1 MGLTAQSVG
10 RGAAGETGVFGGYDA
25 QARVLALAGNPNVG
39 KSTIFNALT
48 GRKQHTG
55 NWPGKTVAVA
65 EESLEYKAQRYVLI
79 DLPGTYAL
87 TGCSEEERVAAEFIR
102 SGQAQC
108 VVAVCDATCLE
119 RNLHL
124 VLQLM
129 ELTTQLIVC
138 VNLLDEA
145 EKMQIEID
153 LHALERE
160 LGVPVVGTAAGRR
173 EGLDALLERI
183 RNVTDGFESP
193 RPRRCGA
200 FEEAEAG
207 SEEAPRTAQTAQERI
222 VHRAE
227 EIASRVVQTP
237 QRSAYA
243 ARQARMDRF
252 LTGRLTGWLSVAA
265 LLLLV
270 FWLTVRGANAPSA
283 LLERGFDALCAL
295 LWQAAEAARL
305 PRWLA
310 APLLDGVLATTGRVV
325 SVMLPPA
332 AIFFPLFTLLEDSG
346 YLPRLALLMDHGLSR
361 CGGCGKQALTACM
374 GFGCNAAGVVGCRI
388 IDSPR
393 ERKIAVLTNA
403 FVPCNGRFPALIFL
417 ISLSFSHGSSLL
429 GALCLTGCVLLSVLM
444 TLAASG
450 LLHRTVLRGESSS
463 FALELPPY
471 RRPRIWQVIVRSI
484 KDRTLFVLGRA
495 AAVAAPA
502 GLVIWLLANLH
513 VGGESL
519 LQSAAALLNAPAGA
533 LGMTGAVLMAFVLG
547 SPANELVL
555 PVLMMILTAGGICG
569 AESSAEMGAIL
580 AEHQWTW
587 QNSLCTIVFFLFH
600 WPCTTTLMTI
610 KKETGSLRW
619 TLLAILLP
627 TAFGAALCA
636 LLNWLL

>member
-65 EESLEYKAQRYVLI
+65 EGSLEYKAQRYVLI

-200 FEEAEAG
+200 FEEAEVG
-207 SEEAPRTAQTAQERI
+207 SEEASRTAQTAQERI

-374 GFGCNAAGVVGCRI
+374 GFGCNAAGVIGCRI

-393 ERKIAVLTNA
+393 ERLSAILTNS
-403 FVPCNGRFPALIFL
+403 FIPCNGRFPALITLACLLFGG
-417 ISLSFSHGSSLL
+417 GSGLTCAAALTACVLL
-429 GALCLTGCVLLSVLM
+429 GAGMSMAVSALLN
-444 TLAASG
+444 
-450 LLHRTVLRGESSS
+450 RTILKGEEST
-463 FALELPPY
+463 FVLELPPF
-471 RRPRIWQVIVRSI
+471 RRPNILQTLLRSFL
-484 KDRTLFVLGRA
+484 DRTLYVLGRA
-495 AAVAAPA
+495 SAVAAPA
-502 GLVIWLLANLH
+502 GLLLWCLANLRA
-513 VGGESL
+513 GEVAL
-519 LQSAAALLNAPAGA
+519 LERAAAFLEPVGTA
-533 LGMTGAVLMAFVLG
+533 LGMNGILLLAFLLAF
-547 SPANELVL
+547 PANELVL
-555 PVLMMILTAGGICG
+555 PVAVMALSNAGSLLNAPSLLETLSAAGWTGKTA
-569 AESSAEMGAIL
+569 
-580 AEHQWTW
+580 
-587 QNSLCTIVFFLFH
+587 LCAMVFFLFH
-600 WPCTTTLMTI
+600 WPCSTTLLTI
-610 KKETGSLRW
+610 KKETGSVRW
-619 TLLAILLP
+619 TLLAFLLP
-627 TAFGAALCA
+627 TLAGVALCM
-636 LLNWLL
+636 LLNLLL

>member
-10 RGAAGETGVFGGYDA
+10 RGAAGETGAFGGYDA

-65 EESLEYKAQRYVLI
+65 EGSLEYKAQRYVLI

-207 SEEAPRTAQTAQERI
+207 SEEAPGTAQTAQERI

-295 LWQAAEAARL
+295 LWQASEAARL
-305 PRWLA
+305 PRWLT

-361 CGGCGKQALTACM
+361 CGGCGKQALTACLEKDRM
-374 GFGCNAAGVVGCRI
+374 RHPECGSRRKVLPGLCAVTASVFLPGRCSRASDPFQTRPEAASDCKESFRRRCNA
-388 IDSPR
+388 
-393 ERKIAVLTNA
+393 E
-403 FVPCNGRFPALIFL
+403 NGRPRHSYRSPYLWHTRCRLFRQAFCRGFRAEP
-417 ISLSFSHGSSLL
+417 SFR
-429 GALCLTGCVLLSVLM
+429 CFRI
-444 TLAASG
+444 
-450 LLHRTVLRGESSS
+450 HRYG
-463 FALELPPY
+463 
-471 RRPRIWQVIVRSI
+471 
-484 KDRTLFVLGRA
+484 
-495 AAVAAPA
+495 
-502 GLVIWLLANLH
+502 
-513 VGGESL
+513 
-519 LQSAAALLNAPAGA
+519 
-533 LGMTGAVLMAFVLG
+533 
-547 SPANELVL
+547 
-555 PVLMMILTAGGICG
+555 
-569 AESSAEMGAIL
+569 
-580 AEHQWTW
+580 
-587 QNSLCTIVFFLFH
+587 
-600 WPCTTTLMTI
+600 
-610 KKETGSLRW
+610 
-619 TLLAILLP
+619 P
-627 TAFGAALCA
+627 T
-636 LLNWLL
+636 